1 MAKAAKDREVEVTD
15 RVASKFLKDILQ
27 RFDNIESA
35 RGRYMNAAR
44 RERDAMVVIYE
55 KMAAAGVSQKAAKA
69 NVKIVRA
76 LQRIQGWM
84 ADLEADDRNMARKL
98 ARAQNDK
105 KQLLLFGD
113 LPKAK
118 KPEREPEAPKLEL
131 VSDAA
136 E

>member
-69 NVKIVRA
+69 NIKIVRA

-84 ADLEADDRNMARKL
+84 ADLEADDRNMPMCSALRK
-98 ARAQNDK
+98 
-105 KQLLLFGD
+105 
-113 LPKAK
+113 
-118 KPEREPEAPKLEL
+118 
-131 VSDAA
+131 VSRRH
-136 E
+136 